1 MSKMF
6 ADVQPAVRKETKK
19 VAIGTFVC
27 VVLMWAVFGIG
38 HLAVPEQI
46 PFDYTVLLAGF
57 DPAGWW
63 QY

>member
-27 VVLMWAVFGIG
+27 VVPDVGCIWNRTSGS
-38 HLAVPEQI
+38 
-46 PFDYTVLLAGF
+46 AGA
-57 DPAGWW
+57 DSV
-63 QY
+63 

>member
-27 VVLMWAVFGIG
+27 VVLMWAVDVYKRQTEIF
-38 HLAVPEQI
+38 L
-46 PFDYTVLLAGF
+46 
-57 DPAGWW
+57 
-63 QY
+63 

>member
-27 VVLMWAVFGIG
+27 V
-38 HLAVPEQI
+38 
-46 PFDYTVLLAGF
+46 
-57 DPAGWW
+57 
-63 QY
+63 

>member
-19 VAIGTFVC
+19 VSIGTFVC
-27 VVLMWAVFGIG
+27 VVLMWAVFGNRTSGSAGADSVCIIQCFS
-38 HLAVPEQI
+38 P
-46 PFDYTVLLAGF
+46 DLL
-57 DPAGWW
+57 AGWW